1 MDIHATIDSLLLLCR
16 DEYNTKKIVTKT
28 HYAED
33 MVQIKAVGDQIKQV
47 VLNLLNN
54 GVHAC
59 EGGGTIIIITEV
71 ASEDNIVIKIK
82 DSGKGIKPKHID
94 RIFEP
99 FFTTKPAIKG
109 TRLGLSV
116 SYGIIKKHGG
126 RIDVA
131 SEPRRGAT
139 FTVTLPVEGVEKA

>member
-1 MDIHATIDSLLLLCR
+1 
-16 DEYNTKKIVTKT
+16 
-28 HYAED
+28 

>member
-1 MDIHATIDSLLLLCR
+1 VDIHASIDSLLLLCR

-28 HYAED
+28 HYAEG

-59 EGGGTIIIITEV
+59 EGGGTITIITEV
-71 ASEDNIVIKIK
+71 ISEDNIVIKIK
-82 DSGKGIKPKHID
+82 DSGKGIEPEHID

-99 FFTTKPAIKG
+99 FFTTKSAIKG
-109 TRLGLSV
+109 TGLGLSV

-131 SEPRRGAT
+131 SELGKGAT